1 MSIRVEQISK
11 SYGSKKVLD
20 NVSFECPKG
29 KITGFLGPNGSGKS
43 TTMRVLSNLT
53 PADGG
58 RITIDGSQYT
68 DLPNPGR
75 RIGLLLDA
83 SAHHP
88 GRTVY
93 ETVRLASL
101 IIGTDRDRVYSVIK
115 VMGLD
120 TVRKHRVKGL
130 SLGMRQRLGLAMA
143 FLGQPDYLVLDEPA
157 NGLDVEGMSW
167 LRGFLRGY
175 AENGGTV
182 LISSHLLQELQSFV
196 DRTVII
202 DRGRIVSEG
211 DISGIYEQAA
221 SEVSTPDAALLQ
233 AALELRGIGAVPGRL
248 PGSLIAQGTPEQV
261 GQIAW
266 EDRIFI
272 TRLTGSE
279 TNSLERFYLG
289 HTTGEFAAGDASA
302 LFQPAHAETKQG
314 N

>member
-1 MSIRVEQISK
+1 MSIKVEQVTK

-43 TTMRVLSNLT
+43 TTMRVISNLT
-53 PADGG
+53 QADGG
-58 RITIDGSQYT
+58 HVTVDGTPYA

-93 ETVRLASL
+93 ETIRLASM
-101 IIGTDRDRVYSVIK
+101 IIGTDRDRVRAVLN
-115 VMGLD
+115 VMGLES
-120 TVRKHRVKGL
+120 VRKHRVKGL

-157 NGLDVEGMSW
+157 NGLDVEGMGW
-167 LRGFLRGY
+167 LRGFLRNY
-175 AENGGTV
+175 AGNGGTV
-182 LISSHLLQELQSFV
+182 LISSHLLQELQSFA

-211 DISGIYEQAA
+211 DISGIYDQAVA
-221 SEVSTPDAALLQ
+221 EVSTPDPARLQ
-233 AALELRGIGAVPGRL
+233 TALERRNIAAVPGRL
-248 PGSLIAQGTPEQV
+248 PGSLTVQATPEQV
-261 GQIAW
+261 GQVAL
-266 EDRIFI
+266 EARILI

-279 TNSLERFYLG
+279 TDSLERFYLG
-289 HTTGEFAAGDASA
+289 RTTGEFAAGDASS
-302 LFQPAHAETKQG
+302 LFQPAHADMKQG

>member
-167 LRGFLRGY
+167 
-175 AENGGTV
+175 
-182 LISSHLLQELQSFV
+182 
-196 DRTVII
+196 
-202 DRGRIVSEG
+202 
-211 DISGIYEQAA
+211 
-221 SEVSTPDAALLQ
+221 
-233 AALELRGIGAVPGRL
+233 RL

>member
-1 MSIRVEQISK
+1 MSIRVEQVSK
-11 SYGSKKVLD
+11 SYASKKVLD
-20 NVSFECPKG
+20 SVSFECPKG

-43 TTMRVLSNLT
+43 TTMRVISNLT
-53 PADGG
+53 HADGG
-58 RITIDGSQYT
+58 IVTIDGIPYA
-68 DLPNPGR
+68 DLPDPGR

-88 GRTVY
+88 GRTVH

-101 IIGTDRDRVYSVIK
+101 IIGTDRDRVHTVLN

-120 TVRKHRVKGL
+120 SVRKHRVKGL

-167 LRGFLRGY
+167 LRGFLRTY
-175 AENGGTV
+175 AGNGGTV

-211 DISGIYEQAA
+211 DISRIYDQAVA
-221 SEVSTPDAALLQ
+221 EVCTPDPARLQ
-233 AALELRGIGAVPGRL
+233 AALERRGNISAPGPV
-248 PGSLIAQGTPEQV
+248 PGSLTVQATPEEV
-261 GQIAW
+261 GKTAL
-266 EDRIFI
+266 EARILI

-279 TNSLERFYLG
+279 TDSLERFYMGL
-289 HTTGEFAAGDASA
+289 TTGEFAAGDASS
-302 LFQPAHAETKQG
+302 LFQPVHSDMKQG

>member
-1 MSIRVEQISK
+1 MSIKVEQVSK
-11 SYGSKKVLD
+11 SYGTRKVLD
-20 NVSFECPKG
+20 CVSFDCPKG
-29 KITGFLGPNGSGKS
+29 EITGFLGPNGSGKS
-43 TTMRVLSNLT
+43 TTMRILSNLAH
-53 PADGG
+53 ADAGRVTIGG
-58 RITIDGSQYT
+58 DSYT
-68 DLPNPGR
+68 DLPNPGT

-101 IIGTDRDRVYSVIK
+101 IIGTNRDRVHSVIE

-120 TVRKHRVKGL
+120 SVRKHRVKGL

-167 LRGFLRGY
+167 LRGFLRTY
-175 AENGGTV
+175 AGNGGTV

-211 DISGIYEQAA
+211 DISRIYDRMTA
-221 SEVSTPDAALLQ
+221 EVSTPDPVRLL
-233 AALELRGIGAVPGRL
+233 AALERRGIAAVQARH
-248 PGSLIAQGTPEQV
+248 PGSLTVQATPKQV
-261 GQIAW
+261 GQVALEAGIL
-266 EDRIFI
+266 I

-279 TNSLERFYLG
+279 TDSLERFYLG
-289 HTTGEFAAGDASA
+289 LTTGEFAAGDASS
-302 LFQPAHAETKQG
+302 LFQTAHTDMKQG

>member
-1 MSIRVEQISK
+1 MSIKVEQVTK

-43 TTMRVLSNLT
+43 TTMRVISNLT
-53 PADGG
+53 QADGG
-58 RITIDGSQYT
+58 HVTVDGTPYA

-93 ETVRLASL
+93 ETIRLASM
-101 IIGTDRDRVYSVIK
+101 IIGTDRDRVRAVLN
-115 VMGLD
+115 VMGLES
-120 TVRKHRVKGL
+120 VRKHRVKGL

-157 NGLDVEGMSW
+157 NGLDVEGMGW
-167 LRGFLRGY
+167 LRGFLRTY
-175 AENGGTV
+175 AGNGGTV
-182 LISSHLLQELQSFV
+182 LISSHLLQELQSFA

-211 DISGIYEQAA
+211 DISGIYDQAVA
-221 SEVSTPDAALLQ
+221 EVSTPDPARLQ
-233 AALELRGIGAVPGRL
+233 TALERRNIAAVPGRL
-248 PGSLIAQGTPEQV
+248 PGSLTVQATPEQV
-261 GQIAW
+261 GQVAL
-266 EDRIFI
+266 EARILI

-279 TNSLERFYLG
+279 TDSLERFYLG
-289 HTTGEFAAGDASA
+289 RTTGEFAAGDASS
-302 LFQPAHAETKQG
+302 LFQPAHADMKQG